1 MGYYE
6 SLAKMIND
14 SGLTLKELS
23 LKCEEYGVKV
33 APSYI
38 SKLQTKKQAPASDEV
53 NTALARACNADIDS
67 FLYDSYS
74 EKAPDQIKKL
84 HHDIAEWFKD
94 YMKFLS
100 EVNYPNEVSR
110 LLVQMQNQMS
120 NYDLFK
126 HILSCSP
133 NSLSNDESIADTI
146 VFNMTMLDD
155 SMEPKIPMGSDMEM
169 FRTNSVED
177 GDIIAVLFSDEILV
191 RRFVM
196 IDKDKSV
203 LLPDNYKYKST
214 VVNIADISIIGKIE
228 SIKVKM

>member
-53 NTALARACNADIDS
+53 NTALARACNVDVDS
-67 FLYDSYS
+67 FLYESYI
-74 EKAPDQIKKL
+74 EKAPEQIKKL
-84 HHDIAEWFKD
+84 HQNIATWLKD
-94 YMKFLS
+94 YMKLLS
-100 EVNYPNEVSR
+100 EVNHPNEVSR

-120 NYDLFK
+120 DYELFK
-126 HILSCSP
+126 HILSCTPS
-133 NSLSNDESIADTI
+133 SLSSDESINETI
-146 VFNMTMLDD
+146 GYNMTMLDD
-155 SMEPKIPMGSDMEM
+155 SMEPKIPMGSEIET
-169 FRTNSVED
+169 FSNKSVKD
-177 GDIIAVLFSDEILV
+177 GDVIVALLDDEILV